1 MSINEITHTYFHIV
15 DFSKFLR
22 KRYGGLKKF
31 IASHPERFRFGD
43 NHNFNPFVYVL
54 DPERDRELAATTT
67 PPPSPAISPRLGGL
81 VSLSAQSPAPQRP
94 PNLQQQLH
102 STKGVP
108 SAQLD
113 YAYGMRN
120 GSPILDSNRPAPIGP
135 SSHQTQGRRFEDSR
149 LLIPSASYARPVEAD
164 SFQFR
169 SIRSAESAAL
179 PSSSSVEHM
188 VAHSVG
194 QTTLGPGQSNQ
205 GLFIRP
211 QQQQQQLQQQQQQY
225 LNSQSQVPPRRPH
238 PRHDQYF

>member
-1 MSINEITHTYFHIV
+1 M

-54 DPERDRELAATTT
+54 DPERDRELAATVT
-67 PPPSPAISPRLGGL
+67 PPQPPPPAISPRLGGL
-81 VSLSAQSPAPQRP
+81 VSLSAQSAAPQRP

-113 YAYGMRN
+113 YAYGMRT
-120 GSPILDSNRPAPIGP
+120 GSPILDCNRPAPIGP

-169 SIRSAESAAL
+169 NIRSAESAAL

-194 QTTLGPGQSNQ
+194 QTTLGLGQSNQ

-211 QQQQQQLQQQQQQY
+211 QQQHQQLQQQQQQQQQQQY
-225 LNSQSQVPPRRPH
+225 LNSPSQAPPRRPH
-238 PRHDQYF
+238 PRHDQYFWK